1 MHGFVFVQE
10 ASEEFHLSRAKGREV
25 RQVCGI
31 KGQVGEFGA
40 NARQRSERGRASSR
54 CQSGLIEHTWEG
66 QFPAELGR
74 SLSHFWGLV
83 TFSAGRG
90 RLRYC
95 RELEVFLFF
104 GFFFR

>member
-1 MHGFVFVQE
+1 M
-10 ASEEFHLSRAKGREV
+10 
-25 RQVCGI
+25 CGI

-40 NARQRSERGRASSR
+40 NARQRSERGRASSK
-54 CQSGLIEHTWEG
+54 CQSGLIEHTLKG

-95 RELEVFLFF
+95 RELE
-104 GFFFR
+104 GFFVVLVFFVFFF